1 MSARA
6 LHESPP
12 ATEMVI
18 AGTPLSVSEGL
29 IRLLAQ
35 PPLRALTAEAQGRL
49 ELVLAEVLNNIVEH
63 AYAGTV
69 GDISIRLV
77 RTACGIDC
85 CIRDAGRPMPDLCP
99 PHGGLIAWEAD
110 APPEGGFGWHLI
122 HLLTE
127 GLHYRRAGAQNELR
141 FHLPDA
147 GLPG

>member
-6 LHESPP
+6 LPETPP
-12 ATEMVI
+12 AMEMVI
-18 AGTPLSVSEGL
+18 AGTPLSVREGL
-29 IRLLAQ
+29 MRLLAQ
-35 PPLRALTAEAQGRL
+35 PPLRALTAEAQGRV

-69 GDISIRLV
+69 GDISIRLG

-85 CIRDAGRPMPDLCP
+85 CIRDVGHPMPDLCP
-99 PHGGLIAWEAD
+99 PRGTLTEWEAD

-127 GLHYRRAGAQNELR
+127 GLRYRRTGAQNELR

-147 GLPG
+147 GLRG